1 MPLGVDVILHKQ
13 IVLLVTHFA
22 GKKEIATF
30 KSRLKLQCLIILTLE
45 LVLIGSCLVHVRKVS
60 HLCSLG
66 SLHCFELV
74 LVHAFL
80 GLSLE
85 NKAFDIEKILML
97 EHILL
102 RQIVN
107 VLVEVIQYLGISQVY
122 DILNQSAILDIHL
135 YG

>member
-1 MPLGVDVILHKQ
+1 M
-13 IVLLVTHFA
+13 
-22 GKKEIATF
+22 
-30 KSRLKLQCLIILTLE
+30 
-45 LVLIGSCLVHVRKVS
+45 
-60 HLCSLG
+60 
-66 SLHCFELV
+66 

-122 DILNQSAILDIHL
+122 DILNQSAILNIHL
-135 YG
+135 DG

>member
-1 MPLGVDVILHKQ
+1 M
-13 IVLLVTHFA
+13 
-22 GKKEIATF
+22 
-30 KSRLKLQCLIILTLE
+30 
-45 LVLIGSCLVHVRKVS
+45 
-60 HLCSLG
+60 
-66 SLHCFELV
+66 